1 MEEKLNKL
9 NTHQAR
15 GRFAIYLI
23 IGFLILITYLVINLS
38 NQVSNTEVTTG
49 SDAATFRT
57 QIRQPSNPIMPEA
70 SGNPKVA
77 QCGQTCFV
85 QGSGNYPGG
94 TTPCAAGLVC
104 EKFIVAGAG
113 GMSGVCVP
121 ADGGNCPLPAA
132 QCGEVCSNGAGGQS
146 MSCPS
151 GTTCTEVS
159 WMGSK
164 LGYMVCMPP
173 AGQQC
178 PRGANAYPV
187 EAGTDQDSPF
197 ADPART
203 DQDSAMTEPVQT
215 DQDSPFY
222 EEAQTDT
229 ETVQPLPDQPAGSL
243 LQR

>member
-49 SDAATFRT
+49 SDAATFRE
-57 QIRQPSNPIMPEA
+57 PVVVPVKEYAPEA
-70 SGNPKVA
+70 SMPVPDA
-77 QCGQTCFV
+77 VQCGGTCYV
-85 QGSGNYPGG
+85 KSSGNYLGSSK
-94 TTPCAAGLVC
+94 PCAEGLVC
-104 EKFIVAGAG
+104 EKFVVAGAG
-113 GMSGVCVP
+113 GQNGVCVP
-121 ADGGNCPLPAA
+121 ADGGNCPLPTA
-132 QCGEVCSNGAGGQS
+132 QCGEVCSNESGGQIK
-146 MSCPS
+146 SCPS

-159 WMGSK
+159 WMGNK

-178 PRGANAYPV
+178 PRGTDVYPV
-187 EAGTDQDSPF
+187 EAGTDQD
-197 ADPART
+197 RT
-203 DQDSAMTEPVQT
+203 MTDPVQT
-215 DQDSPFY
+215 DQDTTLNSPFY
-222 EEAQTDT
+222 GTAETDT
-229 ETVQPLPDQPAGSL
+229 ETVQPEPDQPAGSL